1 MTLVKGKVAV
11 TLDQKKTISLSP
23 GEKIDYNLAT
33 SLYNVNKTNTYK
45 WCSWKDGILI
55 FRDDPLEYVFKRLGQ
70 YQSRDFYMNKE
81 NNDIALFKKTISSM
95 VIRKISYYRVI
106 VSLCLFMFLL
116 SPVFGD
122 ENSAVSF
129 DKELSENNIVTIQP
143 DSLRILHN
151 PLTGWVLYASMG
163 VDAAD
168 FWEQYDHMST
178 RFSS

>member
-1 MTLVKGKVAV
+1 ML
-11 TLDQKKTISLSP
+11 
-23 GEKIDYNLAT
+23 
-33 SLYNVNKTNTYK
+33 
-45 WCSWKDGILI
+45 
-55 FRDDPLEYVFKRLGQ
+55 

-151 PLTGWVLYASMG
+151 PLTGDRKSV
-163 VDAAD
+163 V
-168 FWEQYDHMST
+168 
-178 RFSS
+178 

>member
-1 MTLVKGKVAV
+1 
-11 TLDQKKTISLSP
+11 
-23 GEKIDYNLAT
+23 
-33 SLYNVNKTNTYK
+33 
-45 WCSWKDGILI
+45 
-55 FRDDPLEYVFKRLGQ
+55 
-70 YQSRDFYMNKE
+70 
-81 NNDIALFKKTISSM
+81 M

-129 DKELSENNIVTIQP
+129 DKELPKNNIVTIQP

-168 FWEQYDHMST
+168 FWVQYDHMYIPELGHNVSVT
-178 RFSS
+178 DMLIRFIFALVGQILIHRKMYMVGKLILI

>member
-1 MTLVKGKVAV
+1 
-11 TLDQKKTISLSP
+11 
-23 GEKIDYNLAT
+23 
-33 SLYNVNKTNTYK
+33 
-45 WCSWKDGILI
+45 
-55 FRDDPLEYVFKRLGQ
+55 
-70 YQSRDFYMNKE
+70 
-81 NNDIALFKKTISSM
+81 M

-122 ENSAVSF
+122 EISAVSF
-129 DKELSENNIVTIQP
+129 DKELPENNIVTIQP

-168 FWEQYDHMST
+168 FWAQYDHMYIPELGHNVSVT
-178 RFSS
+178 DYAQDRKSVV

>member
-1 MTLVKGKVAV
+1 
-11 TLDQKKTISLSP
+11 
-23 GEKIDYNLAT
+23 
-33 SLYNVNKTNTYK
+33 
-45 WCSWKDGILI
+45 
-55 FRDDPLEYVFKRLGQ
+55 
-70 YQSRDFYMNKE
+70 
-81 NNDIALFKKTISSM
+81 M

-129 DKELSENNIVTIQP
+129 DKELPENNIVTIQP

-168 FWEQYDHMST
+168 FWACKKSGYG
-178 RFSS
+178 RFRSRAGQQKFQGPAYNPGCRRSSGACQWRSC